1 MGYQY
6 TFNVAGAN
14 LSALSPTAFRIL
26 VRMAVSVMDSDSL
39 ETGRMEGVYYDGRNA
54 LGYVLGA
61 GLWDQFDAMPESV
74 DRRIRR
80 GIAELLDAGYL
91 ETVPPAMQ
99 SQWPVTLYRLNLT
112 PALDKVTDQYRDN
125 PLR

>member
-61 GLWDQFDAMPESV
+61 GLWDQFDAMP
-74 DRRIRR
+74 
-80 GIAELLDAGYL
+80 
-91 ETVPPAMQ
+91 PAMQ